1 SQGSVHC
8 SGTGHEE
15 ASPRIDAIEDI
26 FRLFTTDEVDH
37 DAGPG
42 PSSTGQQS
50 ANPDPSKSSY
60 ETMLK
65 ESSHQPTDPESTT
78 KGGQKQPAAKNV
90 LVTSQYRVR
99 RPVSGSRRSQ
109 PSFLNLDDS
118 LNCLRDH

>member
-1 SQGSVHC
+1 SQGSVRC
-8 SGTGHEE
+8 SGTGREE
-15 ASPRIDAIEDI
+15 ASPGIDAIEDI

-37 DAGPG
+37 GAGPG
-42 PSSTGQQS
+42 PDSTEQQN

-60 ETMLK
+60 ENMPK
-65 ESSHQPTDPESTT
+65 ESRHQPTDPESTT
-78 KGGQKQPAAKNV
+78 NGGQKQPAAKNI

-118 LNCLRDH
+118 LRCPRDH